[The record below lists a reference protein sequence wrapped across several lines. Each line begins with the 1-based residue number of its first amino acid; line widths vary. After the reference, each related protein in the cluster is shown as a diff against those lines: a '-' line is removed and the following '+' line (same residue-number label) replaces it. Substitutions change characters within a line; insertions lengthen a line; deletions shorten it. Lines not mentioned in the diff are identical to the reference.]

1 MLRTNLSTRPFYNER
16 LVRVVLTLA
25 AVAAVAATAFNVA
38 GAIDLSRRR
47 AELVEQIGRDDQRA
61 RQLQREAATV
71 RSSVAPAELESVVQA
86 AREANGLIDRRTFSW
101 TALLNHVEETLPAD
115 VMLLSI
121 SPTIAPDG
129 VTLAMVV
136 RGRSVGEIDRFMDR
150 LEETG
155 AFSGVLSRDEA
166 ADEDGTFRATLVGV
180 YRAPTAEAAGT
191 STAGA
196 GAAPVA
202 GSAAERAS

>member
-1 MLRTNLSTRPFYNER
+1 MLRTNLSTRPFYNEH

-25 AVAAVAATAFNVA
+25 AVAAVAATAFNLA
-38 GAIDLSRRR
+38 EAIDLSRRR
-47 AELVEQIGRDDQRA
+47 AELVERIGRDDQRA
-61 RQLQREAATV
+61 RQLQREAAAV
-71 RSSVAPAELESVVQA
+71 RSSIAPEELEAVVLA

-121 SPTIAPDG
+121 SPTIASDG

-166 ADEDGTFRATLVGV
+166 VDEDGSFRATLVGV
-180 YRAPTAEAAGT
+180 YRAPGAEAGT
-191 STAGA
+191 SSAGTDTAPLQG
-196 GAAPVA
+196 P
-202 GSAAERAS
+202 AAERAS

>member
-16 LVRVVLTLA
+16 IVRVVLTLA
-25 AVAAVAATAFNVA
+25 AIAAVTATAFNLA
-38 GAIDLSRRR
+38 EAIELSRRR
-47 AELVEQIGRDDQRA
+47 GELVERIGRDDQRA

-71 RSSVAPAELESVVQA
+71 RSSIAPEELEAVVQA

-121 SPTIAPDG
+121 SPTIAADG

-136 RGRSVGEIDRFMDR
+136 RGRSVGEIDHFMDR

-166 ADEDGTFRATLVGV
+166 VDEDGTFRATLVGV
-180 YRAPTAEAAGT
+180 YRALGAEAAGT
-191 STAGA
+191 SSAGA
-196 GAAPVA
+196 GTAPGEGPTV
-202 GSAAERAS
+202 ERAS